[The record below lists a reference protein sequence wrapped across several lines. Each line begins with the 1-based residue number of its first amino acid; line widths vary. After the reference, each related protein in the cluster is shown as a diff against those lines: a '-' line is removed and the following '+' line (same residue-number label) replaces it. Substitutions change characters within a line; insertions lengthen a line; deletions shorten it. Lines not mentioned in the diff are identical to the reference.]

1 MLAQLLQAR
10 EGCAAEALLQK
21 VAKEAEGYMP
31 ADLCQ
36 LVERATL
43 AATRRQLGSD
53 DESDDC
59 DVVEISDADF
69 AVAVDG
75 FTPLGLKGIDLHK
88 SEIEW
93 EDVGGMSTPELLSF
107 AYCLFSFSISHM
119 CITLSSSH
127 FHTRTRTL
135 SNSPSLGLSMSP
147 VFSPFGG
154 LCMCFFLGL
163 LSVKVSFSQG
173 LLSFPGLRTLV

>member
-10 EGCAAEALLQK
+10 EGSAADALLQK

-93 EDVGGMSTPELLSF
+93 EDVGGMSTPELALSF
-107 AYCLFSFSISHM
+107 AYCLFPLRSHT
-119 CITLSSSH
+119 CVSLCRP
-127 FHTRTRTL
+127 HTFTHAHELFRTL
-135 SNSPSLGLSMSP
+135 PLSASLCLRSSPCL
-147 VFSPFGG
+147 VA
-154 LCMCFFLGL
+154 
-163 LSVKVSFSQG
+163 SVCVSF
-173 LLSFPGLRTLV
+173 